1 MSEIKNSKNIGSR
14 QIHLDF
20 HTSEYLEGLEKNH
33 FLNREISRRTKAS
46 SCRFD

>member
-20 HTSEYLEGLEKNH
+20 HTSEYLEDWKII
-33 FLNREISRRTKAS
+33 F
-46 SCRFD
+46 